1 MNNLI
6 GAHCFTAGGLET
18 ALHTAKKLN
27 VNVIQIFTKNNKQ
40 FEAPDISQEIA
51 NSFSHLAKQLNIIH
65 IFSHSSYLINLA
77 AAKEEIFKRSF
88 SGLINELKRCD
99 QLGIE
104 FLVLHPGSY
113 KNTTLEVGINNV
125 AKAINEIY
133 ANHPNI
139 NAKILLENT
148 AGQGS
153 QLGYDLQHLQEIR
166 NRLKF
171 KDKVFYCIDTAHLWA
186 AGYEFV
192 NNYQS
197 IIEIINSTLGL
208 ENIKLFHLDDSKTA
222 LGSRVDRHEH
232 IGKGTIGLK
241 GFKFLLNDPNFSNIP
256 KVIETPKSKTQEED
270 IENLKILNSL
280 IE

>member
-51 NSFSHLAKQLNIIH
+51 NSFSHLAKQLDIMH

-133 ANHPNI
+133 ANYLLTNVYVINDTRFNDNEETVSITKHTDKNLHNI
-139 NAKILLENT
+139 
-148 AGQGS
+148 
-153 QLGYDLQHLQEIR
+153 
-166 NRLKF
+166 RLKESNL
-171 KDKVFYCIDTAHLWA
+171 ID
-186 AGYEFV
+186 
-192 NNYQS
+192 
-197 IIEIINSTLGL
+197 
-208 ENIKLFHLDDSKTA
+208 
-222 LGSRVDRHEH
+222 
-232 IGKGTIGLK
+232 
-241 GFKFLLNDPNFSNIP
+241 
-256 KVIETPKSKTQEED
+256 
-270 IENLKILNSL
+270 L
-280 IE
+280 ICL